1 MKKKLFK
8 NSSFIFFL
16 FIIILFV
23 IINLVP
29 LLLVK
34 TNKNDVKLIDR
45 EVLKTLL
52 EKTDVKVATERQ
64 KYSATIKENAQEI
77 ERKYPYWI

>member
-8 NSSFIFFL
+8 DSSFIFFL

-34 TNKNDVKLIDR
+34 TNKNDVKLIGPSQI
-45 EVLKTLL
+45 TFGN
-52 EKTDVKVATERQ
+52 TFP
-64 KYSATIKENAQEI
+64 I
-77 ERKYPYWI
+77 